1 MNVSE
6 QPVDRWEARLRATA
20 SALPYPS
27 TPDVAGAVRQ
37 RLAAESPRPASG
49 FLVTRRPRLAWAI
62 ALVVLLVVGLL
73 AVPEVRAGLLQF
85 LRIGA
90 VRIFLVPPTPT
101 PSEAEAIVTALPA
114 TEVSPVMTAVP
125 RPTPTLPAS
134 LLDLGGE
141 TTLEE
146 ARVRFGFPIVLPAYP
161 ADLGP
166 PDRVFLQDF
175 GGPMVVLVWLDPA
188 QPDRVRLSLHLL
200 TCDVCAT
207 KSEPT
212 VIQTTSVNG
221 QPAVWTEGPY
231 LLELS
236 NGTLDLRRMIEGHVL
251 IWADGPITYRLE
263 TDLSLDE
270 AVKIAESLK

>member
-1 MNVSE
+1 MNVSG

-20 SALPYPS
+20 GALPYPS
-27 TPDVAGAVRQ
+27 TPDVAEAVRQ
-37 RLAAESPRPASG
+37 RLAAESARRAPGS
-49 FLVTRRPRLAWAI
+49 FVTSRPRLAWAI
-62 ALVVLLVVGLL
+62 ALVVLLVAGLL
-73 AVPEVRAGLLQF
+73 AVPEVRAGIIQF

-90 VRIFLVPPTPT
+90 VRIFLAPPTPT
-101 PSEAEAIVTALPA
+101 PSEAEAIVPALPA
-114 TEVSPVMTAVP
+114 TGVSPVTTATP
-125 RPTPTLPAS
+125 RPAPTLAAS
-134 LLDLGGE
+134 LIDLGGE

-146 ARVRFGFPIVLPAYP
+146 ARARFGFPLALPAYP
-161 ADLGP
+161 SGLGP
-166 PDRVFLQDF
+166 PDRVFLQNF

-207 KSEPT
+207 KSEPA
-212 VIQTTSVNG
+212 VIQTTSVNR

-231 LLELS
+231 MLQLS
-236 NGTLDLRRMIEGHVL
+236 NGSIDLRRMVEGHVL

>member
-20 SALPYPS
+20 GALPYPS

-37 RLAAESPRPASG
+37 RLAAESARLAPRS
-49 FLVTRRPRLAWAI
+49 FITRRPRWAWAI
-62 ALVVLLVVGLL
+62 AIVVLLVAGLL
-73 AVPEVRAGLLQF
+73 AVPEVRAGFLQF

-90 VRIFLVPPTPT
+90 VRIFLVAPSPTPT
-101 PSEAEAIVTALPA
+101 STVAPVSASTPA
-114 TEVSPVMTAVP
+114 PPTETP
-125 RPTPTLPAS
+125 RPTPTLAA
-134 LLDLGGE
+134 LLIDLGGE

-146 ARVRFGFPIVLPAYP
+146 ARARFGFPIALPAYP
-161 ADLGP
+161 SGLGP
-166 PDRVFLQDF
+166 PDRVFLQNF

-207 KSEPT
+207 KNDPP
-212 VIQTTSVNG
+212 VLQTTSVNG
-221 QPAVWTEGPY
+221 QPAIWTEGPY
-231 LLELS
+231 MLQLS
-236 NGTLDLRRMIEGHVL
+236 NGSIDLRRMIEGHVL

>member
-6 QPVDRWEARLRATA
+6 QPVDRWEARLRTAA
-20 SALPYPS
+20 SALPYPP

-37 RLAAESPRPASG
+37 RLAAEAARRAPRS
-49 FLVTRRPRLAWAI
+49 FVTRRPRLAWAI
-62 ALVVLLVVGLL
+62 AIVVLLVAGLL

-85 LRIGA
+85 LKIGA
-90 VRIFLVPPTPT
+90 VRIFLVAPSPTPT
-101 PSEAEAIVTALPA
+101 STAAPVSAGTPLPPTVT
-114 TEVSPVMTAVP
+114 P
-125 RPTPTLPAS
+125 RPTPTLMAS
-134 LLDLGGE
+134 LTDLAGE
-141 TTLEE
+141 TTLEN
-146 ARVRFGFPIVLPAYP
+146 ARARAGFPIPLPTYP
-161 ADLGP
+161 SGLGP
-166 PDRVFLQDF
+166 PDRIFLQDF

-200 TCDVCAT
+200 ACDHCAT

-212 VIQTTSVNG
+212 VIETTSVNG

-231 LLELS
+231 LLRLR
-236 NGTLDLRRMIEGHVL
+236 NGNTDIRRLVEGHVL

>member
-20 SALPYPS
+20 GALPYPS
-27 TPDVAGAVRQ
+27 TPDVAGAVRR
-37 RLAAESPRPASG
+37 RLAAASARLAPRS
-49 FLVTRRPRLAWAI
+49 FITRRPRLAWAI
-62 ALVVLLVVGLL
+62 ALVVLLVAGLL

-90 VRIFLVPPTPT
+90 VRIFLAPPTPT
-101 PSEAEAIVTALPA
+101 PGEAEAIVTALPA
-114 TEVSPVMTAVP
+114 TGVLPVATSTP
-125 RPTPTLPAS
+125 RPTPTLAAS
-134 LLDLGGE
+134 LIDLGGE

-146 ARVRFGFPIVLPAYP
+146 ARARFGFPIALPAYP
-161 ADLGP
+161 SGLGP
-166 PDRVFLQDF
+166 PDRVFLQNF

-207 KSEPT
+207 KNDPP
-212 VIQTTSVNG
+212 VLQTTSVNG
-221 QPAVWTEGPY
+221 QPAIWTEGPY
-231 LLELS
+231 MLQLN
-236 NGTLDLRRMIEGHVL
+236 NGSIDVRRMIEGHVL

>member
-20 SALPYPS
+20 GVLPYPS
-27 TPDVAGAVRQ
+27 TPDVAGAVRR
-37 RLAAESPRPASG
+37 RLAADSARPAQRP
-49 FLVTRRPRLAWAI
+49 FFTRRPRWAWAI
-62 ALVVLLVVGLL
+62 AIVVLLVAGLL

-90 VRIFLVPPTPT
+90 VRIFLAPPTPT
-101 PSEAEAIVTALPA
+101 PSEAGVIVTALPA
-114 TEVSPVMTAVP
+114 TGALPVTTATP
-125 RPTPTLPAS
+125 RPTPTLAAS
-134 LLDLGGE
+134 LIDLGGE

-146 ARVRFGFPIVLPAYP
+146 ARARFGFPIALPAYP
-161 ADLGP
+161 SGLGP
-166 PDRVFLQDF
+166 PDRVFLQNF

-188 QPDRVRLSLHLL
+188 QPERVRLSLHLL

-207 KSEPT
+207 KGEPP

-231 LLELS
+231 MLQLS
-236 NGTLDLRRMIEGHVL
+236 NGEIDLRRMIEGHVL

-263 TDLSLDE
+263 TDVSLDE